1 MKRLALLLAARTI
14 RAGPCGDGTDVGS
27 DGCCADTGL
36 CPPCTAIPGY
46 MQTANGDITCTCP
59 GQTGD
64 TAHIDATCAT
74 MAGCRALI
82 SDATYMSMPSDA
94 TSCSLCAGSEVCW
107 PTVAAMKACQ
117 DFFWSAPAMG
127 RNATDGKVTCT
138 PRDTIDAAAART
150 PLAAL
155 AIALLFALIVSQ

>member
-46 MQTANGDITCTCP
+46 IQSGNGDITCTCP
-59 GQTGD
+59 GQAGD
-64 TAHIDATCAT
+64 VAHINATCANQ
-74 MAGCRALI
+74 AGCRALI
-82 SDATYMSMPSDA
+82 SDAVHFSTMSC
-94 TSCSLCAGSEVCW
+94 TICAGSETCW
-107 PTVAAMKACQ
+107 PTVAAMEACQ
-117 DFFWSAPAMG
+117 DTFWSAPAMS
-127 RNATDGKVTCT
+127 RDADGKVACT
-138 PRDTIDAAAART
+138 PRVVDKAAART

>member
-1 MKRLALLLAARTI
+1 MKRLALLLAARAV

-59 GQTGD
+59 GQAGD
-64 TAHIDATCAT
+64 VAHINATCANQ
-74 MAGCRALI
+74 AGCRALI
-82 SDATYMSMPSDA
+82 SDAVHFSTMSC
-94 TSCSLCAGSEVCW
+94 TICAGSSELCW

>member
-14 RAGPCGDGTDVGS
+14 RAGPCGDSTDVGS

-46 MQTANGDITCTCP
+46 MQNANGDITCTCP
-59 GQTGD
+59 GQAGD
-64 TAHIDATCAT
+64 VAHINATCANT
-74 MAGCRALI
+74 AGCRALI
-82 SDATYMSMPSDA
+82 SDATHFSTMSC
-94 TSCSLCAGSEVCW
+94 TICAGSSELCW
-107 PTVAAMKACQ
+107 PTVAAMEACQ
-117 DFFWSAPAMG
+117 DVFRTAPAMS
-127 RNATDGKVTCT
+127 RDADGKVACST
-138 PRDTIDAAAART
+138 PVVDAAAALT